1 MTKQT
6 QIALTTDQ
14 TKQLGHKL
22 TAEMVRVDSLKLHA
36 NAIMVAIENGVS
48 KAVLTDTVDKFISL
62 VYDQAEVL
70 YKELDE
76 VAFQLLECDNPSEL
90 EAFNGKGE

>member
-6 QIALTTDQ
+6 QVALTPNQ
-14 TKQLGHKL
+14 VKNLGHKL
-22 TAEMVRVDSLKLHA
+22 TAEMVRVKSLEQHA
-36 NAIMVAIENGVS
+36 NAIMIMIESGVNKS
-48 KAVLTDTVDKFISL
+48 ILTDTVDKFISL
-62 VYDQAEVL
+62 VYDQAEIL